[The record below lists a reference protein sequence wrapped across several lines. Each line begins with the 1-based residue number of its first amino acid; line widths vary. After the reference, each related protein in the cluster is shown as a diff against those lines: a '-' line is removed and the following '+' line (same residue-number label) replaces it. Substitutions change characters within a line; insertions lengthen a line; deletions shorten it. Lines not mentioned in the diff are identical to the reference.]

1 MIVNDYSPQETPQRR
16 KRKLESFDFILYIC
30 IFERREETFY
40 KRMIG
45 WIIVIVVLLV
55 MFLIPVGIAAWI
67 LSVYYNKQEK
77 LLRDEAEAHRKILDG
92 TYDRIWNNIKQR
104 TGISEEFRRSFND
117 IYPDLIDQSINNE
130 AFVDWIL
137 DCNPDFDPNEY
148 VPLLESI
155 ALDREKFITHQRRM
169 LALIKDHRL
178 LVSGKPAKWLIH
190 DCSAIQYVP
199 MDTDFARWGRR
210 I

>member
-1 MIVNDYSPQETPQRR
+1 
-16 KRKLESFDFILYIC
+16 
-30 IFERREETFY
+30 
-40 KRMIG
+40 MIG
-45 WIIVIVVLLV
+45 WIIIIVVLLV

-130 AFVDWIL
+130 AFVDWIP

-148 VPLLESI
+148 VPLLEHRPRP
-155 ALDREKFITHQRRM
+155 REIHHPPTPHARAHQRSPPAGLRQARPM
-169 LALIKDHRL
+169 AHPRL
-178 LVSGKPAKWLIH
+178 LGHPVCAHGHRFCPLGTTYLTDSKPFL
-190 DCSAIQYVP
+190 
-199 MDTDFARWGRR
+199 
-210 I
+210 